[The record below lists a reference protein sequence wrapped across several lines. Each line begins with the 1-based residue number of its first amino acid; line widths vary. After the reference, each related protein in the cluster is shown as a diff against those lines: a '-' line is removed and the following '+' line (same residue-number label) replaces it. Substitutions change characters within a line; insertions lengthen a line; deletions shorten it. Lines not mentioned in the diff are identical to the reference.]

1 MFSDFWK
8 KPALKKYNNA
18 GEAIDALHLSIQR
31 RPRPEDVAEIVL
43 DILGDK
49 LGSKEMG
56 LLKKAAKGSLAESVF
71 GYSSMATDFLRPH
84 GAEKQVQKTKE
95 LFAANDMVSSKDC
108 LEPEKVE
115 AFLRN
120 TSVKIFYSPGED
132 NFLQHRLNRSERKSH
147 EMELSKR
154 QYNKRWRLL
163 KRLEHKICRMIESR
177 KKYNFTRIGK
187 SALAT
192 KISREDLAVDIPT
205 ACFVAYYTSRLNLR
219 SVFTNESQ
227 ISAFDEISEML
238 LRCAEKSPNVNW
250 ACISYVYPEQ
260 DVLMH
265 LSEIQKGELL
275 GTWYFLLQDIADTLK
290 SVWEKSDINLETMIV
305 RKGND
310 STTWNQTAAAWNR
323 ARDHWIALLHSLGME
338 SLLNDLCPGKVLR
351 LMAADVAAW
360 HRASGKDLHPDTLV
374 WSSIPRPWEVLQ
386 GTAQCTKAMVQEA
399 CSKNGI
405 SEDGWIGPKPSKKAV
420 KFTPTPEL
428 VHGVAISSPQL
439 AIFLKQAK
447 WFSGKLAKPIDDEV
461 HIIRDQNGF
470 VTKATKT

>member
-1 MFSDFWK
+1 MFTDVWK
-8 KPALKKYNNA
+8 KPRQKKYNNTND
-18 GEAIDALHLSIQR
+18 AIDALHLSIQR
-31 RPRPEDVAEIVL
+31 RPRPEDVADIVME
-43 DILGDK
+43 ILGDK
-49 LGSKEMG
+49 LGSKEIG
-56 LLKKAAKGSLAESVF
+56 LLKKAAKGSLAECVF

-84 GAEKQVQKTKE
+84 GAEKQVLKTKE
-95 LFAANDMVSSKDC
+95 LFAADVIVSSEDC

-115 AFLRN
+115 VFLRN
-120 TSVKIFYSPGED
+120 TSAKIFYSPGED

-147 EMELSKR
+147 DMELSKR

-227 ISAFDEISEML
+227 TSAFDEISEML
-238 LRCAEKSPNVNW
+238 FRYAEKSPNVNW

-265 LSEIQKGELL
+265 LAENQKGELL
-275 GTWYFLLQDIADTLK
+275 GTWYLLLQDIANTLK

-323 ARDHWIALLHSLGME
+323 ARDHWIALLYSLGMDR
-338 SLLNDLCPGKVLR
+338 LLNDLCPGKVLR

-360 HRASGKDLHPDTLV
+360 HRASGKDVHPDTKV
-374 WSSIPRPWEVLQ
+374 WSSIPRPWEALE
-386 GTAQCTKAMVQEA
+386 GTAQCTRAMVREA
-399 CSKNGI
+399 CAKYGL
-405 SEDGWIGPKPSKKAV
+405 SEDGWTGPRPTKKAV
-420 KFTPTPEL
+420 EFTPTPEL
-428 VHGVAISSPQL
+428 VHGVAVSSPQL
-439 AIFLKQAK
+439 ANMLKEAK
-447 WFSGKLAKPIDDEV
+447 WFSGKLAKPIDIELTV
-461 HIIRDQNGF
+461 IRDQHGF
-470 VTKATKT
+470 ATAAQKS